1 MMSKRFPHI
10 AAEKEAMSMRNRN
23 VLTSFAFI
31 MLTLFLILIIASRTS
46 EAGGI
51 NLSGEAGTGPDNLVG
66 DISIPGVTQTPEP
79 TVRPTVYKPDV
90 DITSWEFI
98 LANSEHSI
106 GSYAPPQTGSIEG
119 TAQYFDVRAMDALL
133 AFIQGARDAGFTPYI
148 MTAYINYSSQEYIF
162 NGRASQIAWG
172 GTYTYEEAVEIAKTV
187 VFYPGTSDHQTGLA
201 VDIADRYYNS
211 LSSANIDQDL
221 LDWLTEHCAEYG
233 FILRYPALKESVTG
247 WNEPYHF
254 RYVGT
259 TAAEYIMERGLC
271 LEEFI
276 ELYE

>member
-1 MMSKRFPHI
+1 
-10 AAEKEAMSMRNRN
+10 MRTRN

-46 EAGGI
+46 EAGA
-51 NLSGEAGTGPDNLVG
+51 ST
-66 DISIPGVTQTPEP
+66 SPGRPAPGRTTSSATSASRRVTQTPEP

-133 AFIQGARDAGFTPYI
+133 AFIQGARGRRLHPLHHDGLHKLLLPGVHL
-148 MTAYINYSSQEYIF
+148 QR
-162 NGRASQIAWG
+162 RASQIAWG

-254 RYVGT
+254 P
-259 TAAEYIMERGLC
+259 LC
-271 LEEFI
+271 GHHRSRIYNGARPLPGGI
-276 ELYE
+276 HRALRVKNS